1 MCSKKFSSL
10 VVSRPFEVFLAVAAH
25 RSYTMAGKMLGI
37 TQSAVSQQISALQ
50 KQLGFD
56 LFEKGQ
62 RPLKLTPEA
71 LILRAELQA
80 QNSNLEQTLQSLQ
93 KRNSYK
99 PILKIGTVESMIFN
113 LSSFFFQSVLK
124 DFSKV
129 HLQSGVTNDLIEKLI
144 SGKVDVV
151 IASDHA
157 LDSNKFLKLFL
168 FSEPHILILPK
179 EIAQKRTV
187 WDWENMMLIGL
198 PFAHYT
204 SNTSSS
210 WQTEQFFNEKIGLIP
225 SRIEVDSNRLVFSL
239 VQSGMAWGITQP
251 SALLAEGEEMF
262 NEVGIVPV
270 PGQMTYRSM
279 YAYARF
285 DYPLA
290 WLHKV
295 RDIFLEG
302 LRQDML
308 PRLQKVLE
316 KYPNLQKGIAVA
328 DNQISSEHSE
338 NIK

>member
-1 MCSKKFSSL
+1 
-10 VVSRPFEVFLAVAAH
+10 
-25 RSYTMAGKMLGI
+25 
-37 TQSAVSQQISALQ
+37 
-50 KQLGFD
+50 
-56 LFEKGQ
+56 
-62 RPLKLTPEA
+62 
-71 LILRAELQA
+71 
-80 QNSNLEQTLQSLQ
+80 
-93 KRNSYK
+93 
-99 PILKIGTVESMIFN
+99 MIYN

-144 SGKVDVV
+144 SAKVDVV

-157 LDSNKFLKLFL
+157 LDANKFLKLFL

-179 EIAQKRTV
+179 AIAQRRTS

-204 SNTSSS
+204 SNTSTS

-251 SALLAEGEEMF
+251 SALLAEGEEIF

-270 PGQMTYRSM
+270 PGQMTYRSI

-295 RDIFLEG
+295 RDIFLQG
-302 LRQDML
+302 LKLEVL
-308 PRLQKVLE
+308 PRLGRALE
-316 KYPNLQKGIAVA
+316 RYPELQKSIAIA
-328 DNQISSEHSE
+328 DNQIPSEDFA
-338 NIK
+338 NDK